1 MDRKGTTQMKRS
13 LAHLLATSLGLFVF
27 AGTQA
32 QAGFVGWDYSW
43 SPNALVVPADSGG
56 TGGVSLTFMALTH
69 ADGPSDVVA
78 TNIRTFSSAPRET
91 PDTVT
96 SGNYSLTMNL
106 VDSAS
111 GEKGSV
117 TFTGMFSG
125 TFSTTSSN
133 LANTFTGPTSQ
144 TLTLGGHVYTVTIGP
159 YAPPGP
165 PGAANAGTISAHVDV
180 DMDSGGGTGGNT
192 PEPSTLVLSGLGL
205 SFLGVAS
212 WRKRRSQKARV

>member
-13 LAHLLATSLGLFVF
+13 LAHLLATSLGLLVF

-43 SPNALVVPADSGG
+43 TPSSLVVPADSGG
-56 TGGVSLTFMALTH
+56 TGGVSLTFMALAH
-69 ADGPSDVVA
+69 ADGPSDVIA
-78 TNIRTFSSAPRET
+78 TNIRTFSSAPRTT
-91 PDTVT
+91 PDVITNGT
-96 SGNYSLTMNL
+96 YSLTLNL

-111 GEKGSV
+111 GEQGSV
-117 TFTGMFSG
+117 TFTGMFNG

-133 LANTFTGPTSQ
+133 LANTFTGLTQ
-144 TLTLGGHVYTVTIGP
+144 QQLTLGGHVYTITIGP

-165 PGAANAGTISAHVDV
+165 PGAANAGTISAHVNV
-180 DMDSGGGTGGNT
+180 DDNGGGGSGDS

-205 SFLGVAS
+205 SFLGMAS
-212 WRKRRSQKARV
+212 WRKRRSQKAAV